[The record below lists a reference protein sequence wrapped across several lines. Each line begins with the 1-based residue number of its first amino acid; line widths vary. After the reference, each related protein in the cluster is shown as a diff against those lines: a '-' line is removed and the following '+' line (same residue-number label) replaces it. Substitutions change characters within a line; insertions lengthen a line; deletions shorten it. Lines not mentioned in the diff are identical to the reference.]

1 MISLNWDY
9 GYFTLTDFNSHA
21 TVKNISTGKTE
32 YFDFITTPHTAQNG
46 GIGWYTKLRSP
57 DISPKIQS
65 NPAGYAI
72 AYFEPSRP
80 LRNNDNLVKDFDVIY
95 VHDKCPGKTLIDVSD
110 IIYFKMEEEYMILNL
125 EKRVKELIWEAPSGW
140 GKIISHGSIIMDSS
154 LK

>member
-9 GYFTLTDFNSHA
+9 GYFTLTDFNSYA

-32 YFDFITTPHTAQNG
+32 YFDFITTPHTVQNG

-65 NPAGYAI
+65 NLAGYAI

-95 VHDKCPGKTLIDVSD
+95 VHDKCPGKILIDVSD
-110 IIYFKMEEEYMILNL
+110 IIYFKMEEDQL
-125 EKRVKELIWEAPSGW
+125 
-140 GKIISHGSIIMDSS
+140 
-154 LK
+154 